1 MNGCK
6 IYLGAESIVF
16 TDELRERE
24 AIQEW
29 RLSSGLSMNRKVIPF
44 IDTEEMGVEVSLL
57 DM

>member
-1 MNGCK
+1 M
-6 IYLGAESIVF
+6 GAESIVV
-16 TDELRERE
+16 TDELRESE

-44 IDTEEMGVEVSLL
+44 IDTEKMGVEVSLL